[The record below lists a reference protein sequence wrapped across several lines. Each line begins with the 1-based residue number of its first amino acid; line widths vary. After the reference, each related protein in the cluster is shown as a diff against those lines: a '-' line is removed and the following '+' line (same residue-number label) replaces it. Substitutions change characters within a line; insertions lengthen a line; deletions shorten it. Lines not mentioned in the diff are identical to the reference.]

1 MRLLLLFV
9 LVPLTDLVLL
19 LFAGSWLG
27 PWPTFGI
34 VVLTGIVGSIL
45 ARREGVGVLVRLQQD
60 MARGMPPASRL
71 VEAALV
77 FAGGILLLTPGFL
90 TDLAG
95 FAMILPPTRRAL
107 APVLMREVGK
117 RVKVSTIH
125 VDASMGPPEPPP
137 PSKGPSAPHPAH
149 DPFDHPVR

>member
-1 MRLLLLFV
+1 MTLLLLFV

-45 ARREGVGVLVRLQQD
+45 ARREGVGVLVQLQQD
-60 MARGMPPASRL
+60 MARGIPPASRL
-71 VEAALV
+71 VETALV

-90 TDLAG
+90 TDVAG
-95 FAMILPPTRRAL
+95 FAMILPPTRRVL
-107 APVLMREVGK
+107 APVLIREVGK
-117 RVKVSTIH
+117 RVQFTTVH
-125 VDASMGPPEPPP
+125 VDANMGPPEPPP
-137 PSKGPSAPHPAH
+137 PRRGPSAPHPAH